1 MSDMIKTGV
10 DWLANQMSAFASQ
23 TVTYSRGNDSVIIN
37 ATFGSTDLSIADDYG
52 SSIAGKVVDLIVTA
66 ANLVLDGKEIKPEIG
81 DKIELADGSKT
92 TIYEV
97 LDLAGDGCYRF
108 SDSYGI
114 SLRIHTK
121 IITVS

>member
-52 SSIAGKVVDLIVTA
+52 SSIAGKVVDLIVA
-66 ANLVLDGKEIKPEIG
+66 AASLVLDGKEIKPEVG
-81 DKIELADGSKT
+81 DKIELTDGSKT
-92 TIYEV
+92 TTYEV

-114 SLRIHTK
+114 GLRIHTK
-121 IITVS
+121 LINN